1 VLLATVLG
9 SGMTMLDGTVVSV
22 ALPAIGRDLHA
33 SLDGLQWTVNGYTLT
48 LAALILLGGSLGDLL
63 GRRRIFLVGVVWFAL
78 ASLLCGLAPDL
89 LVLVLARALQGIGG
103 ALLTPGSLAI
113 LEASFRHDDRARA
126 IGAWSGLGGIA
137 GAIGPFLGGWLVQG
151 PGWRWVFLLNLPL
164 AAVVVLVTMRSVP
177 ESADPEMVH
186 ALDVPGSVLAA
197 AGLAGLTFGLIAWPE
212 AGLAAARVWGP
223 LLVGVL
229 GLGVFVL
236 AERRSRHPMLPLDVF
251 SSRLFSATN
260 LVTFAVY
267 AALSGV
273 FFLLV
278 VALQVVAGFSPIAS
292 GAALLPVTICMLF
305 LSARG
310 GELGQRIGPRIPMT
324 VGPLVAAAGV
334 LLFARLSPDV
344 SYLFDVLPGAVLLG
358 LGLSLTV
365 APLTATVL
373 AAAEDRHAGV
383 ASGVNNAVARAAGL
397 LAVAAVPLV
406 AGATPAV
413 YADPVAFGQATDRG
427 MLVCAGLLA
436 LGGLLSFAI
445 VRSPAPDA
453 VDPLASGY
461 PMVMTT
467 SETPRDGD
475 IEQGAVT
482 PDLPAGGLRAAD
494 GVLESAMATGEDDGT
509 PGERGAVDPGDET
522 AVAVADDAPLR
533 SANGGPQGD
542 GLEPRFSE
550 PTD

>member
-1 VLLATVLG
+1 VSEPLGYGTPRGTAVLLATVLG

-22 ALPAIGRDLHA
+22 ALPSIGRDLHA

-63 GRRRIFLVGVVWFAL
+63 GRRRVFLVGVVWFAL

-89 LVLVLARALQGIGG
+89 IVLVLARALQGIGG

-113 LEASFRHDDRARA
+113 LQASFRHDDRARA

-137 GAIGPFLGGWLVQG
+137 GAVGPFLGGWLVQG

-164 AAVVVLVTMRSVP
+164 AALVVLVTVRSVP

-186 ALDVPGSVLAA
+186 ALDVPGAALAA
-197 AGLAGLTFGLIAWPE
+197 AGLAGLTFGLIAWPD
-212 AGLAAARVWGP
+212 AGLAAVRVWGP

-229 GLGVFVL
+229 GLGFFVV
-236 AERRSRHPMLPLDVF
+236 AEGRSRHPMLPLGIF

-260 LVTFAVY
+260 VVTFAVY

-278 VALQVVAGFSPIAS
+278 VSLQVVAGFSPIAS

-310 GELGQRIGPRIPMT
+310 GALGQRIGPRIPMT

-334 LLFARLSPDV
+334 LLFARTGPGV

-413 YADPVAFGQATDRG
+413 YADPVAFGDATDRG

-445 VRSPAPDA
+445 IRSPDPEPHPE
-453 VDPLASGY
+453 VDPLA
-461 PMVMTT
+461 
-467 SETPRDGD
+467 
-475 IEQGAVT
+475 
-482 PDLPAGGLRAAD
+482 AG
-494 GVLESAMATGEDDGT
+494 
-509 PGERGAVDPGDET
+509 
-522 AVAVADDAPLR
+522 
-533 SANGGPQGD
+533 
-542 GLEPRFSE
+542 
-550 PTD
+550 